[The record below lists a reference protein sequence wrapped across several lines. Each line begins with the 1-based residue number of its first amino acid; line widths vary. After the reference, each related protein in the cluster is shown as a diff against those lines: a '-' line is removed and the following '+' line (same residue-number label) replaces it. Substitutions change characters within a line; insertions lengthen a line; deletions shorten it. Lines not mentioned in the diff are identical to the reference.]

1 MKGINRT
8 IFELYQ
14 SLFHYVEIYEKQKY
28 EYITNEMFNYYV
40 KEDNGNGKFIQEYKS
55 LYLRMFKKLF
65 CCNLEKCRK
74 EYLRDN
80 LFLNLFDHIITILQ
94 MRQLLLKII

>member
-1 MKGINRT
+1 MKSMEKNIDIFIDLLFKYGYSDKDMKGINRT

-40 KEDNGNGKFIQEYKS
+40 KEDNGNGKFI
-55 LYLRMFKKLF
+55 
-65 CCNLEKCRK
+65 
-74 EYLRDN
+74 
-80 LFLNLFDHIITILQ
+80 
-94 MRQLLLKII
+94 